1 MSEGSE
7 RARVTAPSSSP
18 RLIARWK
25 RGGRFF
31 SQRISRRSSPP
42 STSSG
47 LAKVKSSINFIGSNG
62 KSKDGQGKGVGRSA
76 WARAA
81 GHGRAKEAAALAETV
96 ISRA

>member
-62 KSKDGQGKGVGRSA
+62 KGVGRSA

-81 GHGRAKEAAALAETV
+81 GHGRAKDAAALAETV